1 MKNKLILYISVFIL
15 SLLFIIIDRFFVV
28 KMYGWLEFILLIFSI
43 VTLLFNILKLYH
55 LINMPMQL
63 KSILLIVFILFT
75 SSFFIISIDYKRYK
89 NLYDPLFN
97 VGYEVKLDYN
107 MSIYT
112 GDVYMCRSTF
122 YLLNIKIGEI
132 NINNR

>member
-63 KSILLIVFILFT
+63 KSILLIVFILFA

-97 VGYEVKLDYN
+97 IGYEVKLDYN
-107 MSIYT
+107 MDIYT
-112 GDVYMCRSTF
+112 GDVYMCRSIF
-122 YLLNIKIGEI
+122 YLLNIKISEI